1 MAQVKFYGPFKYT
14 ILIRCI
20 ILTGTVQSTT
30 AVSLTLTPPAKYLRS
45 NVHFSVHQSVL
56 PSSFRSHVT
65 FAEQGKLSLS
75 VKNSMV
81 EGAHEG
87 VVVLVLQH
95 SWGYDIKLFTAV
107 SYNFS

>member
-1 MAQVKFYGPFKYT
+1 MAQVKFFGPFKYT
-14 ILIRCI
+14 ILIPCI
-20 ILTGTVQSTT
+20 ILTGIIQSTT
-30 AVSLTLTPPAKYLRS
+30 ALSLTLNPSPKYLRS

-56 PSSFRSHVT
+56 PSSFRGHVT

-95 SWGYDIKLFTAV
+95 SWGDDIKLFTAV
-107 SYNFS
+107 IYECS